1 MDEASIAVISRAE
14 AKAQGLKR
22 YFTGEPCVHGHVAE
36 RFAQGGG
43 CVECNRLKAYVR
55 YKEDPEKSKEAVRNR
70 YRENPEKWKA
80 SSKKW
85 AAENADAKKAYD
97 AAYYQANSEKLK
109 QRTRDWGIK
118 NPKIKQA
125 RNDAWNAANPEKA
138 RTHQREYEK
147 RRLASD
153 PMFAL
158 RARMQ
163 SAIRGSLIK
172 GGYTKRSRTHE
183 YLGCSFDEFKR
194 HIEKQFLK
202 GMTWENRS
210 LWHLDHLR
218 PVSSAKTEEEL
229 IAIHHFTN
237 LRPLWAK
244 DNLAKGDN
252 MEFLI

>member
-1 MDEASIAVISRAE
+1 MGDVSITVISRAE
-14 AKAQGLKR
+14 AKEQGLKR
-22 YFTGEPCVHGHVAE
+22 FFTGKQCQHGHVAE
-36 RFAQGGG
+36 RLICNGL
-43 CVECNRLKAYVR
+43 CIECERIKSKAY
-55 YKEDPEKSKEAVRNR
+55 YKKNSERI
-70 YRENPEKWKA
+70 KA
-80 SSKKW
+80 SSKQW
-85 AAENADAKKAYD
+85 AAENADVKKAYHT
-97 AAYYQANSEKLK
+97 AYYQANSDKLK
-109 QRTRDWGIK
+109 QISRDWGAK
-118 NPKIKQA
+118 NPKLKQA
-125 RNDAWNAANPEKA
+125 RNKVWNAANPKKA

-158 RARMQ
+158 RSRMQ
-163 SAIRGSLIK
+163 CAIRGSLIK

-202 GMTWENRS
+202 GMTWENRN
-210 LWHLDHLR
+210 LWHIDHLR

-244 DNLAKGDN
+244 DNLEKSDN

>member
-1 MDEASIAVISRAE
+1 MDSHTIISRAE
-14 AKAQGLKR
+14 SKAQGLKR
-22 YFTGEPCVHGHVAE
+22 YFTGDPCVHGHVAE
-36 RFAQGGG
+36 RFSGGG
-43 CVECNRLKAYVR
+43 ACVECDRIRSSAHYKKNSEKIKAR
-55 YKEDPEKSKEAVRNR
+55 SKQ
-70 YRENPEKWKA
+70 
-80 SSKKW
+80 W

-97 AAYYQANSEKLK
+97 TAYYQANSEKLK

-118 NPKIKQA
+118 NPKLKQA

-202 GMTWENRS
+202 GMTWENRR